1 MDEINEEV
9 YSTIFN
15 ALRHGVRRN
24 ILRMLNKQELPF
36 TTMEETLSLSS
47 SHLTYHLDALKELV
61 TKTENGYKLSVFGQ
75 AAVEMIEKVE
85 DPPQEHDK
93 RSLKYKQISTILL
106 AITLLTSGLF
116 GYSQIQLN
124 TLRTTQTYQINQIK
138 TLTEKLERAHLDL
151 SDYHSV
157 KTAIISYLVNR
168 VNEPNDPIKII
179 NQETLESDYKISI
192 ELGAIREVNETSL
205 DNQTPSLQMRFFTA
219 SFIDNSE
226 PNNIT
231 YLTGWI
237 DENRRVQASNWI
249 WFDIVRGRN
258 STLPNMWIPFLDDE
272 YCINKFLETTSEDGF
287 EYWNVT
293 IGPVKVSDL
302 TESEGKSIRTFSA
315 YTMWL
320 NSTVY
325 WPYAGY
331 ITEDREIYYIRI
343 D

>member
-1 MDEINEEV
+1 MDEVNEEV

-24 ILRMLNKQELPF
+24 ILRMLSLQELPF
-36 TTMEETLSLSS
+36 SAMEERLSLSS

-61 TKTENGYKLSVFGQ
+61 TKTDTGYKLSVFGQ

-85 DPPQEHDK
+85 DPPQIQAK
-93 RSLKYKQISTILL
+93 KTLQYKQATFILL
-106 AITLLTSGLF
+106 AIAILTSGLF
-116 GYSQIQLN
+116 GYSQIQLGE
-124 TLRTTQTYQINQIK
+124 LRFNQTTQINEIK
-138 TLTEKLERAHLDL
+138 TLQEKLEI
-151 SDYHSV
+151 Y
-157 KTAIISYLVNR
+157 
-168 VNEPNDPIKII
+168 EF
-179 NQETLESDYKISI
+179 QETQQ
-192 ELGAIREVNETSL
+192 AQWVHVV
-205 DNQTPSLQMRFFTA
+205 
-219 SFIDNSE
+219 
-226 PNNIT
+226 
-231 YLTGWI
+231 
-237 DENRRVQASNWI
+237 RR
-249 WFDIVRGRN
+249 RN

-293 IGPVKVSDL
+293 IGPVKVGEL
-302 TESEGKSIRTFSA
+302 IESEGKYIRTFSA

-331 ITEDREIYYIRI
+331 ITEDREIYYIRL